1 MRRESH
7 RVPNTAIK
15 TSTPFQNEQA
25 ADHVNVTLEKCY
37 AKCTKSLITAL
48 LFNPTTMRKSDGICL
63 IYVAGTGV
71 VPFRIPP
78 GENIGIF

>member
-1 MRRESH
+1 MT
-7 RVPNTAIK
+7 PAACGTPGTMLIK

-48 LFNPTTMRKSDGICL
+48 SFNPTTMRKSDGICL

-78 GENIGIF
+78 GKCTLY